1 MNNQDLI
8 KDIRLMQLLYKNRN
22 ILEDLNLLVTGEG
35 AKNELISF
43 LLTKTISSSLDFHF
57 VLMTLNKIE
66 ECRQH
71 YFEYCSWDEEQI
83 HEFDIGQIKEDMN
96 EMIKT
101 INIWKSDEKWMRDK
115 TVNLKKKKVF
125 EVKWMTKNL
134 HLNNIIKKRAG
145 LKKQDML
152 QKKKAMLKR
161 LNK

>member
-1 MNNQDLI
+1 
-8 KDIRLMQLLYKNRN
+8 
-22 ILEDLNLLVTGEG
+22 
-35 AKNELISF
+35 
-43 LLTKTISSSLDFHF
+43 
-57 VLMTLNKIE
+57 
-66 ECRQH
+66 
-71 YFEYCSWDEEQI
+71 
-83 HEFDIGQIKEDMN
+83 
-96 EMIKT
+96 MIKT

>member
-1 MNNQDLI
+1 
-8 KDIRLMQLLYKNRN
+8 
-22 ILEDLNLLVTGEG
+22 
-35 AKNELISF
+35 
-43 LLTKTISSSLDFHF
+43 
-57 VLMTLNKIE
+57 
-66 ECRQH
+66 
-71 YFEYCSWDEEQI
+71 
-83 HEFDIGQIKEDMN
+83 
-96 EMIKT
+96 MIKT

-145 LKKQDML
+145 IKKQDML